1 MMRWTSF
8 PYHHISDYIRAN
20 VTRSVREAGAEDRG
34 EETNP
39 VQAMEMEAI
48 SAGSG
53 QLACGGRYHFPLTV
67 SGLILY
73 DVSDITNQRSI
84 DQGFI

>member
-34 EETNP
+34 EETNQ

-53 QLACGGRYHFPLTV
+53 QLACGGRYHDNTD
-67 SGLILY
+67 SQW
-73 DVSDITNQRSI
+73 SDSVTSVASPTKG
-84 DQGFI
+84 QGFI